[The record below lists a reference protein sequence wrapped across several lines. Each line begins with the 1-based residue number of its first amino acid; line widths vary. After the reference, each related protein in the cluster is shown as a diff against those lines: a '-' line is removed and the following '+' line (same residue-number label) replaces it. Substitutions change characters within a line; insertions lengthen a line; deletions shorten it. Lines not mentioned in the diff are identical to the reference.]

1 MVSKALGLL
10 WDGVAEQVDA
20 ETVGNGL
27 SHELSSQGPSSAQTL
42 RRATARLARLDTE
55 RLKLVHMAYADAIPL
70 DLLKREQ
77 ARISAERE
85 QTERELA
92 QTERHGPAI
101 ERVYRHAADL
111 MRRAAAIYALADD
124 DNRRLLNRAFV
135 ARITVHVDEA
145 QAQLGTPWHER
156 SCRRPIICGSNSRE
170 RQQPRSAG
178 FPHCQPVGDARPGTG
193 HSKTPNQFW
202 WVGVRL

>member
-1 MVSKALGLL
+1 VGCCAGPGLNCALVVASHDVKAVDQHPGPAGRRVGVSSDEMVSKALGLL

-55 RLKLVHMAYADAIPL
+55 RLKLVQMAYADAIPI

-124 DNRRLLNRAFV
+124 DNRRA
-135 ARITVHVDEA
+135 A
-145 QAQLGTPWHER
+145 
-156 SCRRPIICGSNSRE
+156 
-170 RQQPRSAG
+170 QPRIRCS
-178 FPHCQPVGDARPGTG
+178 HHRP
-193 HSKTPNQFW
+193 
-202 WVGVRL
+202 R